1 MVIPCRDNFNW
12 IFKHVS
18 SNLDFEIKINNIH
31 TKVPINNIHTKVP
44 INNIHTKVPI
54 NNIRTKVPINNI
66 HSKVPIAFQPE
77 RFKLILLIGKSSHW
91 WFYLISSVL
100 NIFL

>member
-18 SNLDFEIKINNIH
+18 SNLDFEIK
-31 TKVPINNIHTKVP
+31 INNIHTKVP